1 MSEAKYINA
10 DDAIRYIKDDL
21 TLPEERNDAMFSA
34 NWIINFLEAFPA
46 APVERRSKSKWVKV
60 HSSYVCKACMSDG
73 SSAMR
78 IGMPFETL
86 FCPRCGAKM
95 ESEDEP

>member
-1 MSEAKYINA
+1 MSEPKYINA
-10 DDAIRYIKDDL
+10 DDAVKHLEEL
-21 TLPEERNDAMFSA
+21 TMPEERQAALFSA

-46 APVERRSKSKWVKV
+46 APVMRKSKWVKV

-95 ESEDEP
+95 ESGGEG